1 MSSVIYG
8 IVSVV
13 ALLLIIG
20 YYCFVK
26 NKDIWLFLLF
36 LCVFLVNVGY
46 FSISVSKILE
56 EALLANRIAY
66 LGSVFL
72 PLCMFKSVTE
82 VCRINIP
89 RSAVI
94 ALICISF
101 TVFVIAASQGY
112 CDLYY
117 KEVSLAFID
126 GSAKLVKVYGK
137 LHIVY
142 LFYLVAYFASM
153 VITIAYA
160 VIKKK
165 ITSHKYA
172 SAITAV
178 VFLNIIIWLLEQLV
192 PTDFEFLSVSYIASE
207 IILLFLFSMMND
219 YALLEKTQLSVEEN
233 QPQIQPEIC
242 EEDNYTVLLSEN
254 FQRIV
259 ESWEYSEELTPRE
272 LEVFR
277 LILDNKKRKE
287 IADILCLSENTV
299 KTHMSH
305 IFTKLGASGKNDLI
319 EKANNLIR
327 DLQNRPV

>member
-1 MSSVIYG
+1 
-8 IVSVV
+8 
-13 ALLLIIG
+13 
-20 YYCFVK
+20 
-26 NKDIWLFLLF
+26 
-36 LCVFLVNVGY
+36 
-46 FSISVSKILE
+46 
-56 EALLANRIAY
+56 
-66 LGSVFL
+66 
-72 PLCMFKSVTE
+72 
-82 VCRINIP
+82 
-89 RSAVI
+89 
-94 ALICISF
+94 
-101 TVFVIAASQGY
+101 
-112 CDLYY
+112 
-117 KEVSLAFID
+117 
-126 GSAKLVKVYGK
+126 
-137 LHIVY
+137 
-142 LFYLVAYFASM
+142 M

-178 VFLNIIIWLLEQLV
+178 VFLNILIWLLEQLV
-192 PTDFEFLSVSYIASE
+192 PTDFEFLSVSYVASE
-207 IILLFLFSMMND
+207 IILLFLFSMMNE
-219 YALLEKTQLSVEEN
+219 YALLEKAQLSVEDN

-299 KTHMSH
+299 KTHMSR

-327 DLQNRPV
+327 DLQNHPV